1 MSSAEF
7 LPAKNYNL
15 EKFASWNKFP
25 KSIWNLIIKSSW
37 QEKLD
42 SYNDTTK
49 LYINL
54 PYMVNLGKQIVRNC
68 IKKLKRNILKQVQ
81 LKFVI
86 TCNTNK
92 LSFFYKYTRSHY
104 KTSIFFRCISLSLP
118 PRYHYDITAITLKK
132 QRANFGKKLMNIAIT
147 TRTARY
153 TTILQFEK
161 L

>member
-68 IKKLKRNILKQVQ
+68 IKKLKRNILK
-81 LKFVI
+81 
-86 TCNTNK
+86 
-92 LSFFYKYTRSHY
+92 
-104 KTSIFFRCISLSLP
+104 
-118 PRYHYDITAITLKK
+118 
-132 QRANFGKKLMNIAIT
+132 
-147 TRTARY
+147 
-153 TTILQFEK
+153 
-161 L
+161 